1 MTNVLKSLSKS
12 VLIPL
17 ELTTGKSATDA
28 AIQKNTFGSGMT
40 YTDNI
45 KWRKEFYM
53 EIIKSLEDATL
64 FMKGVNKIVEN
75 EAKVQKG

>member
-1 MTNVLKSLSKS
+1 
-12 VLIPL
+12 
-17 ELTTGKSATDA
+17 
-28 AIQKNTFGSGMT
+28 
-40 YTDNI
+40 
-45 KWRKEFYM
+45 M